1 MNPGGGCNPGVGI
14 NTGDFDPKVGD
25 WTTADQATLA
35 RDPQVSGYIGNNDG
49 TRAGRDPWPPVDNPL
64 DAKPAITAVQGA
76 DINDTV
82 GFVVAN
88 AQTVAD
94 ATATDG
100 TTSVVNKTGMTV
112 PSGGRL
118 WGPQTVAA
126 AAGNVTIIEPI
137 GDNENSPARIG
148 VEGAFN
154 RGDRIN
160 VYYKVDGGDER
171 LVAFDVL
178 QNNPDLF
185 DLVTGLAQEFTV
197 DPDVQ
202 GVPLRVPVIHV
213 ALWAVGKLLEITRVE
228 LIRA

>member
-1 MNPGGGCNPGVGI
+1 VI
-14 NTGDFDPKVGD
+14 
-25 WTTADQATLA
+25 L
-35 RDPQVSGYIGNNDG
+35 IE
-49 TRAGRDPWPPVDNPL
+49 GR
-64 DAKPAITAVQGA
+64 G
-76 DINDTV
+76 
-82 GFVVAN
+82 
-88 AQTVAD
+88 
-94 ATATDG
+94 
-100 TTSVVNKTGMTV
+100 
-112 PSGGRL
+112 
-118 WGPQTVAA
+118 
-126 AAGNVTIIEPI
+126 E
-137 GDNENSPARIG
+137 NENSPARIG
-148 VEGAFN
+148 AEGAFN

-178 QNNPDLF
+178 QNNPDLFDLNPDLF